1 MGDLSRGAGHP
12 PRPSGGAEGVRTSR
26 RSTLRAAATRTD
38 RDGAASIS
46 DVSGQDSDDEL
57 LRATAT
63 GDRQAFETY
72 YRRNAPWLEIR
83 LRRRCGDAE
92 LAADVVQ
99 ETFLAVWRAAAS
111 YRGTDQSGGW
121 LWSIASRRL
130 IDTHRRRAVRAQT
143 VGEPY
148 ADLLAAP
155 SAEEEALASSYGAEL
170 ALALDRLSP
179 ELRAVL
185 QATVLDGLSVREA
198 AVLLDIPEGTVKSRA
213 VRARRQLRE
222 ALA

>member
-1 MGDLSRGAGHP
+1 
-12 PRPSGGAEGVRTSR
+12 VRTDRSR
-26 RSTLRAAATRTD
+26 AASLPDVRDERSDDDLLRAAA
-38 RDGAASIS
+38 A
-46 DVSGQDSDDEL
+46 
-57 LRATAT
+57 
-63 GDRQAFETY
+63 GDRQAFEVY

-83 LRRRCGDAE
+83 LRRRCRDAE
-92 LAADVVQ
+92 LAADVLQ

-111 YRGTDQSGGW
+111 YRGTDQAAGW

-130 IDTHRRRAVRAQT
+130 IDAHRRRAVRAQM
-143 VGEPY
+143 VGEPN
-148 ADLLAAP
+148 ADLLASP
-155 SAEEEALASSYGAEL
+155 SAEDEALASSYGAEL

-185 QATVLDGLSVREA
+185 QATVLDGLSVRET

>member
-1 MGDLSRGAGHP
+1 VAMRT
-12 PRPSGGAEGVRTSR
+12 GG
-26 RSTLRAAATRTD
+26 
-38 RDGAASIS
+38 DGAASLS
-46 DVSGQDSDDEL
+46 DMRDGRSDDEL
-57 LRATAT
+57 LRAAAT

-83 LRRRCGDAE
+83 LRRRCRDAE

-99 ETFLAVWRAAAS
+99 EAFLAVWRSAAS
-111 YRGTDQSGGW
+111 YRGTGQSAGW

-130 IDTHRRRAVRAQT
+130 IDAHRRRAVRAQT
-143 VGEPY
+143 VGEPH
-148 ADLLAAP
+148 ADLLPAP
-155 SAEEEALASSYGAEL
+155 SAEEEVLASSYGARL

-185 QATVLDGLSVREA
+185 QATVLDGLSVRET

>member
-1 MGDLSRGAGHP
+1 M
-12 PRPSGGAEGVRTSR
+12 RTE
-26 RSTLRAAATRTD
+26 
-38 RDGAASIS
+38 RDGAASLP
-46 DVSGQDSDDEL
+46 DVTDGRTDDEL
-57 LRATAT
+57 VRAAAT
-63 GDRQAFETY
+63 GDRRAFETY
-72 YRRNAPWLEIR
+72 YRRNAPWLEVR

-92 LAADVVQ
+92 LAADVLQ
-99 ETFLAVWRAAAS
+99 ETFLAVWRGAAS
-111 YRGTDQSGGW
+111 YRGTDQSAGW

-130 IDTHRRRAVRAQT
+130 IDAHRRRAVRAHT
-143 VGEPY
+143 VGEPH
-148 ADLLAAP
+148 ADLLPSP
-155 SAEEEALASSYGAEL
+155 SAEDEALASSYGADL
-170 ALALDRLSP
+170 AVALDRLSP

>member
-1 MGDLSRGAGHP
+1 
-12 PRPSGGAEGVRTSR
+12 V
-26 RSTLRAAATRTD
+26 RTD
-38 RDGAASIS
+38 RDRAASLS
-46 DVSGQDSDDEL
+46 DVRDERSDDEL
-57 LRATAT
+57 LRAA
-63 GDRQAFETY
+63 GSSDRQAFEVY
-72 YRRNAPWLEIR
+72 YRRNAPWLEVR
-83 LRRRCGDAE
+83 LRRRCGDTD

-111 YRGTDQSGGW
+111 YRGSQQSAGW

-130 IDTHRRRAVRAQT
+130 IDAHRRRMVRAHT
-143 VGEPY
+143 VGEAHPN
-148 ADLLAAP
+148 LLPAP
-155 SAEEEALASSYGAEL
+155 SAEDQALASSYGAEL

-185 QATVLDGLSVREA
+185 QATVLDGLSVRET